1 MPSSAAESVF
11 PRLEGRLPSVQKP
24 IQYVGGELN
33 STVKE
38 WDCAAASAEGG
49 PTVRWA
55 LMYPDAYE
63 VGLPNQGVQIL
74 YEVLNERD
82 WILAERTYS
91 VWPDM
96 ESVMRT
102 GDSQGAI
109 PQFTVDAHRPVR
121 AFDVFGLSFST
132 ELGYTN
138 MLNALD
144 LAGIPL
150 HAADR
155 GAEDPIVLAGGHAAF
170 NPEPVADFLD
180 AAVLG
185 DGEEIVLAIS
195 EVVREWKAQG
205 EPAGDMPSGRDEL
218 LRRLAVSGGVYV
230 PKFYDVTYA
239 DDGTIRAVVP
249 NRPGIPA
256 RVHKHTLMDLDAW
269 PYPAKPLV
277 PLAETVHERFSVEIF
292 RGCTRGCR
300 FCQAGMITRPV
311 RERSIETIGAMV
323 ENGIRSTGFEEVG
336 LLSLSSADHTEI
348 AEVAKGLADRYADS
362 NVSLSLPS
370 TRVDAFNITLAN
382 EFSRNGRRSGLTFAP
397 EGGSERMRKV
407 INKMVSEEDLIRTV
421 ATAYSHG
428 WRQVKLYFMCGL
440 PTETDDDVL
449 AIADL
454 AKKVIAK
461 GREVTGRN
469 DIRCTVSI
477 GGFVPKPHTPFQWAA
492 QLDHVTTDDRLKKLR
507 DTVREDKRYG
517 RAIGFRYH
525 DGKPGI
531 VEGLLSRGDRRVGAI
546 IEQVWRDGG
555 RFDGWSEHF
564 SYDRWMTS
572 AETAL
577 TGTGIDLDWYTTRER
592 GYDEVF
598 PWDHLDS
605 GLDKDWLWADWE
617 DALDPESVDIEDC
630 RWTPCYDCGVCPEM
644 NTEIQ
649 IGPTGRQLLPLAV
662 V

>member
-1 MPSSAAESVF
+1 MSTAATTAVTTAASAGSVF
-11 PRLEGRLPSVQKP
+11 SRLEPHLPSVQKP

-33 STVKE
+33 STLKD
-38 WDCAAASAEGG
+38 WDCGG
-49 PTVRWA
+49 DTTVRWA

-82 WILAERTYS
+82 WILAERTYA
-91 VWPDM
+91 VWSDM
-96 ESVMRT
+96 EAVMREH
-102 GDSQGAI
+102 DI
-109 PQFTVDAHRPVR
+109 PQFTVDQHRPVR
-121 AFDVFGLSFST
+121 GFDIFGLSFST

-155 GAEDPIVLAGGHAAF
+155 GDDDPVVIAGGHAAF
-170 NPEPVADFLD
+170 NPEPVADFID

-195 EVVREWKAQG
+195 EVAREWKVEG
-205 EPAGDMPSGRDEL
+205 RPGGRDEL

-230 PKFYDVTYA
+230 PKFYDVAYA
-239 DDGTIRAVVP
+239 ADGSIEAVVP
-249 NRPGIPA
+249 NRPGIPF
-256 RVHKHTLMDLDAW
+256 RISKHTLMDLDQW
-269 PYPAKPLV
+269 PYPANPLV

-311 RERSIETIGAMV
+311 RERSIKTIGAMV
-323 ENGIRSTGFEEVG
+323 ENGIRKTGFDEVG

-348 AEVAKGLADRYADS
+348 GEVAKGLADRYEGEG
-362 NVSLSLPS
+362 VSLSLPS

-428 WRQVKLYFMCGL
+428 WRQVKLYFMVGL
-440 PTETDDDVL
+440 PTETDEDVL
-449 AIADL
+449 EVAEL

-461 GREVTGRN
+461 GREVSGHN

-492 QLDHVTTDDRLKKLR
+492 QLDHETTDARLKKLR
-507 DTVREDKRYG
+507 DTVREDKRFG

-525 DGKPGI
+525 DGRPGI

-546 IEQVWRDGG
+546 IEEVWRDGG

-564 SYDRWMTS
+564 SFDRWM
-572 AETAL
+572 AAAATAL
-577 TGTGIDLDWYTTRER
+577 DGTGIDVDWYTTRER
-592 GYDEVF
+592 DYDEVM
-598 PWDHLDS
+598 PWDHLDA
-605 GLDKDWLWADWE
+605 GLDKDWLWSDWE
-617 DALDPESVDIEDC
+617 DALAAADGADVEIEDC

-644 NTEIQ
+644 GTEIQ
-649 IGPTGRQLLPLAV
+649 IGPTGQKLLPLAV